1 MEIRDLEKTGYFGYL
16 FYVKYDGTKFHS
28 FDEVKEKRSVKG
40 EFKEILKKLNIIYYK
55 GIQQAGRTD
64 KDVSANGNIL
74 YLNSKQDINLSLFTK
89 ENTEDFEILLVK
101 KTLPYLEIPDLI
113 SKRHYVYRYPAEKV
127 KNTIE
132 KINDKCIELSGKN
145 DVSRFTTKK
154 GEKLKEKIRE
164 LEVYYK
170 DNELHFIGESFMPQQ
185 VRMMSAYILNNEKRS
200 LEGEYLTLESVELS
214 GELED
219 MIISEDKDMK
229 IENVEKIERN
239 KEFIF
244 FYVKKSKKGE
254 VIGTNGKNI
263 KKMRREHGNI
273 IIKEI

>member
-64 KDVSANGNIL
+64 RDVSADGNIL
-74 YLNSKQDINLSLFTK
+74 YLNSKQNIDLSLFTK
-89 ENTEDFEILLVK
+89 ENTEDFEILLIK

-113 SKRHYVYRYPAEKV
+113 SKRHYVYRYPVEKI
-127 KNTIE
+127 KNTTE
-132 KINDKCIELSGKN
+132 KINDKCIELSGEN

-185 VRMMSAYILNNEKRS
+185 VRLMSAYILNDEKKA
-200 LEGEYLTLESVELS
+200 LEGKYLTLESVELS
-214 GELED
+214 DELED
-219 MIISEDKDMK
+219 MIIYKDNDLK
-229 IENVEKIERN
+229 VENVEKIERN